1 MIALAEHRITET
13 RSSWSRNCLKPYS
26 KLLTLGTCLGYPVYR
41 LNYLHRKLRRTR
53 DKCLV
58 PRLKLYRT
66 TPKAVP
72 KMTTSNE
79 VADRAA
85 LTSRAVPQM
94 VFSDGGPSSM
104 TPAPAIPIESDP
116 AVGAQKRFSVHGN
129 AVVTGGAG
137 TLGLR
142 SCDALLEHGLEGLMI
157 FDVNPANSQDEIN
170 KLQAKFPKAK
180 IHTQKVDVTDEKAV
194 DTAMEETTKILG
206 SIDTLVCFVG
216 VVGCVESLEMPITQW
231 RRILDINTTGSFIC
245 AQAAARHMVKQGTG
259 GSITFVASI
268 SAHRV
273 NFPQPQAAYNVSKSA
288 LLMLKSCLAAE
299 WARYG
304 IRTNTVSPGYMDTV
318 LNEGDGIAEHRRI
331 WAERN
336 PSGRMGSPSE
346 LTGTIVLLASS
357 AGTYINGSD
366 IVVDGGGIVL

>member
-1 MIALAEHRITET
+1 MAPSNDIT
-13 RSSWSRNCLKPYS
+13 
-26 KLLTLGTCLGYPVYR
+26 
-41 LNYLHRKLRRTR
+41 
-53 DKCLV
+53 
-58 PRLKLYRT
+58 
-66 TPKAVP
+66 
-72 KMTTSNE
+72 
-79 VADRAA
+79 DRAA
-85 LTSRAVPQM
+85 LTSRAVPSM
-94 VFSDGGPSSM
+94 VFSDGSASSM
-104 TPAPAIPIESDP
+104 TSAPTAPIESDP
-116 AVGAQKRFSVHGN
+116 AVGAQKRFSVRGN

-142 SCDALLEHGLEGLMI
+142 ACDALLEHGLEGLMI
-157 FDVNPANSQDEIN
+157 FDVNPANSQKEIAQM
-170 KLQAKFPKAK
+170 QAKFPNTK
-180 IHTQKVDVTDEKAV
+180 ISTQKVDVTDEQAV
-194 DTAMEETTKILG
+194 AVAMEKTAQELG

-216 VVGCVESLEMPITQW
+216 VVGCVESLEMPIAQW
-231 RRILDINTTGSFIC
+231 RKILDINTTGSFIC
-245 AQAAARHMVKQGTG
+245 AQAAARQMVKQGNG

-273 NFPQPQAAYNVSKSA
+273 NYPQPQVAYNVSKSA

-304 IRTNTVSPGYMDTV
+304 IRTNTVSPGYMDTI
-318 LNEGDGIAEHRRI
+318 LNEGDGIAEHRRV

-357 AGTYINGSD
+357 AGSYINGSD

>member
-1 MIALAEHRITET
+1 MASSKEITE
-13 RSSWSRNCLKPYS
+13 
-26 KLLTLGTCLGYPVYR
+26 
-41 LNYLHRKLRRTR
+41 
-53 DKCLV
+53 
-58 PRLKLYRT
+58 
-66 TPKAVP
+66 
-72 KMTTSNE
+72 
-79 VADRAA
+79 RAA
-85 LTSRAVPQM
+85 LTSRIVPSM
-94 VFSDGGPSSM
+94 VFSDGSSSSM
-104 TPAPAIPIESDP
+104 TPAPKLPIESDP
-116 AVGAQKRFSVHGN
+116 VVGAQKRFSVRGN

-157 FDVNPANSQDEIN
+157 FDVNPANAQKEIA
-170 KLQAKFPKAK
+170 QMQSKFPNVK
-180 IHTQKVDVTDEKAV
+180 IGTQKVDVTDEEGV
-194 DTAMEETTKILG
+194 RVAMEETVNQLG
-206 SIDTLVCFVG
+206 SIDTLVSFVG
-216 VVGCVESLEMPITQW
+216 VVGCVDSLEMPITQW

-245 AQAAARHMVKQGTG
+245 AQAAARQMVKQGTG

-273 NFPQPQAAYNVSKSA
+273 NYPQPQVAYNVSKSA

-304 IRTNTVSPGYMDTV
+304 IRTNTVSPGYMDTI

-336 PSGRMGSPSE
+336 PSGRMGRPSE

-357 AGTYINGSD
+357 AGSYINGSD
-366 IVVDGGGIVL
+366 IVVDGGAVVL